1 MFITKIAK
9 RLHRGEKGFT
19 LIELLVV
26 LAILAVIVGLVVPN
40 FFGIMDGADAVQIQG
55 QHEKMREA
63 VFLYHEDTG
72 EWPTEYS
79 RYDFTYPW
87 KHQLWL
93 DNGVANWDGPY
104 IDRPILQ
111 DNRWGGCTWG
121 VHEDRR
127 LNVAGKDNSGADM
140 YTVLL
145 YNEVPLE
152 VAEDIDEAMDDGV
165 RYTGAVQFGGIG
177 WPNGHSESGGTA
189 DDANFLEIIIARQ

>member
-72 EWPTEYS
+72 EWPTEWSDSDLGTIY
-79 RYDFTYPW
+79 
-87 KHQLWL
+87 HQLW
-93 DNGVANWDGPY
+93 DNIVGASGWDGPY
-104 IDRPILQ
+104 LDRPILQ
-111 DNRWGGCTWG
+111 DNRWGGRWG
-121 VHEDRR
+121 VHENR
-127 LNVAGKDNSGADM
+127 LLSGAAGGIDD

-145 YNEVPLE
+145 YAGVPLE
-152 VAEDIDEAMDDGV
+152 VAQNLDKAMDDGDGTTSGHNSGV
-165 RYTGAVQFGGIG
+165 VQYFGTSWG
-177 WPNGHSESGGTA
+177 SGVP
-189 DDANFLEIIIARQ
+189 DNANYLSIIIAKQD